1 MDELKVLL
9 CWSICSFLLCG
20 GVLWARRRSGD
31 RSRLYL
37 AWTWMVAG
45 LLFLVRLLMA
55 EAGEPIAGR
64 ILPPENLAGGLWIIM
79 VLYLYPME
87 AICSGWLTWKRG
99 LLFFF
104 PGLLL
109 STVQFLLVPHSRE
122 LYSLMGVWR
131 YFGEFNVWYRFCI
144 LFVVILF
151 YALLLL
157 YIPYNRKK
165 SRVCHRWIYTYI
177 LKVMLIS
184 VCFFL
189 FMLTGSPLASCVHL
203 AVCMAVAVSVTYQ
216 ELFVRFEAPRE
227 VPESVAADA
236 PEVLPAPSEEPASSS
251 LLGRLTALLDSE
263 PIWRD
268 PDLDLSDLA
277 LRLNTNR
284 SYLSKAIQECGYKNF
299 SDMMNRR
306 RIADFLKEA
315 DAGQVASVQDAFFRV
330 GFRSRETALRCFK
343 RYVGLSPTDYI
354 RSRMMPAETGSD

>member
-9 CWSICSFLLCG
+9 CWSICSYLLCG

-37 AWTWMVAG
+37 SWVWVVAG
-45 LLFLVRLLMA
+45 LMFLVRLLMA

-64 ILPPENLAGGLWIIM
+64 ILPPENLAGGLWAIM
-79 VLYLYPME
+79 LLYLYPME
-87 AICSGWLTWKRG
+87 AVYSGWFTWKRG
-99 LLFFF
+99 LLFFL

-109 STVQFLLVPHSRE
+109 STVQFLLVPYSRE
-122 LYSLMGVWR
+122 LYSLMDVWR

-151 YALLLL
+151 YALLLFC
-157 YIPYNRKK
+157 IPYNWKK
-165 SRVCHRWIYTYI
+165 SRVCHRWIYTYT

-184 VCFFL
+184 ACFFV
-189 FMLTGSPLASCVHL
+189 FMLTGSLLASCVHL
-203 AVCMAVAVSVTYQ
+203 TVCMAVAVSVTYQ
-216 ELFVRFEAPRE
+216 ELFVRFEAPHE
-227 VPESVAADA
+227 VPESVAAGV
-236 PEVLPAPSEEPASSS
+236 PEVLPAPSEEPASSP
-251 LLGRLTALLDSE
+251 LLGRLTGLLDSE
-263 PIWRD
+263 PIWHD

-343 RYVGLSPTDYI
+343 KYVGLSPTDYI
-354 RSRMMPAETGSD
+354 RSRMMPAETSSD